1 MQLAKSPNETNR
13 VRRNTAPQIL
23 RRIDEQI
30 ERNVAYFSAQPREV
44 ISRRIR
50 ELQEEWSIERW
61 LELNAST
68 IGLTTV
74 VLALTH
80 DRKWALVT
88 CAALG
93 MFLLHGLQ
101 GFDPPIPLLRRLGS
115 RTRGEIDREVYAL
128 KALRG
133 DFSLVEEGSK
143 EADEIESARRA
154 ADAAIRN

>member
-1 MQLAKSPNETNR
+1 MQISQSPKETNR
-13 VRRNTAPQIL
+13 VRRNTAPEVL
-23 RRIDEQI
+23 RGIDEQI
-30 ERNVAYFSAQPREV
+30 ERNVAYFSTQPREL
-44 ISRRIR
+44 ISKRIR

-61 LELNAST
+61 LELNAAT
-68 IGLTTV
+68 IGLITV
-74 VLALTH
+74 VLALTR

-101 GFDPPIPLLRRLGS
+101 GFDPPIPLLRRLGI

-133 DFSLVEEGSK
+133 DFASVAEGT
-143 EADEIESARRA
+143 
-154 ADAAIRN
+154 ADASNSAGQAAEAVKRN

>member
-1 MQLAKSPNETNR
+1 MQMTKSPNETNR
-13 VRRNTAPQIL
+13 VRRNTTPEIL

-61 LELNAST
+61 LELNAAT

-74 VLALTH
+74 VLALTR
-80 DRKWALVT
+80 DRKWALAT

-101 GFDPPIPLLRRLGS
+101 GFDPPIPLLRRLGI

-133 DFSLVEEGSK
+133 DFASIGESSTK
-143 EADEIESARRA
+143 EDGGNSARQA
-154 ADAAIRN
+154 AEAVTRN